1 LDQRSAAY
9 VRQLNRLASDRALP
23 ATMTDYFAAHAID
36 DPMVWEKYQLGL
48 VTNPAPQD
56 RRFKGML
63 VIPYLTLNGVKA
75 FKFRCM
81 EDHDHNSHVPAGKY
95 AVPSGQAAR
104 IYNPAAYAD
113 AFNQIGV
120 CEGEV
125 DAIVATEAIGIPT
138 IGIPG
143 VEMWKGHINEWKHTL
158 KDYDEIIVFSDGD
171 EAGRRMARQIQ
182 EDLGT
187 RALIAQCDG
196 GEDLSSMVAKG
207 HADIIREKA
216 GL

>member
-1 LDQRSAAY
+1 
-9 VRQLNRLASDRALP
+9 
-23 ATMTDYFAAHAID
+23 MTDYFDAHALESLTL
-36 DPMVWEKYQLGL
+36 EKYQIGC
-48 VTNPAPQD
+48 VVNAAPQD
-56 RRFKGML
+56 KRFAGML
-63 VIPYLTLNGVKA
+63 VIPYLTAHGVKA
-75 FKFRCM
+75 LKFRCM
-81 EDHDHNSHVPAGKY
+81 EDHDHTTHGGKYGVPAG
-95 AVPSGQAAR
+95 QTAR
-104 IYNPAAYAD
+104 IYNPVAYFD
-113 AFNQIGV
+113 AFNQIGI

-125 DAIVATEAIGIPT
+125 DAIVATEVIGIPT

-143 VEMWKGHINEWKHTL
+143 VEMWKGHVSQWKHTL
-158 KDYDEIIVFSDGD
+158 KDYNEVIVFSDGD

-207 HADIIREKA
+207 GAETIRERA